1 MLRIMPG
8 LWHARPSPCKVELV
22 NPYSNTYTTAP
33 RTTHPPPAAYH
44 RQRARSPRRP
54 ARRDSVRRPIT
65 AVARRIVQIRTRCS
79 ERFLGR
85 CVPDSGS
92 SRGFDENT
100 SAAIETTMRVP
111 VTCVAQEFRLP
122 RSEKNPAQSRKHPD
136 PRRSVGDPSLAARPG
151 APATARAKVPSRLIR
166 GAAPAL

>member
-1 MLRIMPG
+1 MPG

-111 VTCVAQEFRLP
+111 VTLRRPGEFV
-122 RSEKNPAQSRKHPD
+122 KNAHEAVKKPAQTRKRPS
-136 PRRSVGDPSLAARPG
+136 PRTSVGDPSPAGRPR
-151 APATARAKVPSRLIR
+151 APATAPRQSPITVDS
-166 GAAPAL
+166 GAVPAL